1 MDAGVA
7 SALKKSSILFAFEAF
22 FFKWRIVSRLKRQK
36 PHGHTNSR
44 KVENEKLV
52 LDR

>member
-22 FFKWRIVSRLKRQK
+22 FFNGELCR
-36 PHGHTNSR
+36 
-44 KVENEKLV
+44 
-52 LDR
+52 D